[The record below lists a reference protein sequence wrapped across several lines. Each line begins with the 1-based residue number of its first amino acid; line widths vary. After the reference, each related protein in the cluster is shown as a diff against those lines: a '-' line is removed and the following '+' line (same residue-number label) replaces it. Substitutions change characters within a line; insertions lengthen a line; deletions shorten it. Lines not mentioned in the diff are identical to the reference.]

1 MKWLAD
7 ARGDDD
13 YTIYCTYGLP
23 YMSQIF
29 GDKLRV
35 PKDKET
41 SVVAA
46 L

>member
-7 ARGDDD
+7 ARGADH
-13 YTIYCTYGLP
+13 YTIYCTYPLP
-23 YMSQIF
+23 YMSKIF
-29 GDKLRV
+29 GKKLRA
-35 PKDKET
+35 PKANET